1 VYGLNGIIKHSP
13 ALPDASRPPSSDA
26 SFDELLRLQQELDK
40 SIAALR
46 LFSADDGPAE
56 DMTPSNRSTTGQS
69 IHSAKV
75 FHKHESGSGRSEF
88 SLSSFPE
95 PPEVSTSPP
104 SPSSLGPLR
113 ARQKQSRNMRKDDGT
128 TIPIINIPKI
138 DDDITMGSSDVL
150 VGTSRVQRLDSAGTQ
165 YDVTSFIGD
174 LTIPESSG
182 LTGLTS
188 AFRSAI
194 IQPGDVESVNNSP
207 VDITEVYGYNRPII
221 TDSASLDSG
230 LSLDPATASSG
241 LLTSRLTHLSIGP
254 GALTQNTLSAPTF
267 EAPSTYHNPSVRRP
281 VMGVRLPSR
290 PRAVISPPL
299 ADVSEDAQDAF
310 ERPRPPPLLFEQLDT
325 AANHEF
331 E

>member
-1 VYGLNGIIKHSP
+1 
-13 ALPDASRPPSSDA
+13 
-26 SFDELLRLQQELDK
+26 
-40 SIAALR
+40 
-46 LFSADDGPAE
+46 
-56 DMTPSNRSTTGQS
+56 
-69 IHSAKV
+69 
-75 FHKHESGSGRSEF
+75 
-88 SLSSFPE
+88 
-95 PPEVSTSPP
+95 
-104 SPSSLGPLR
+104 
-113 ARQKQSRNMRKDDGT
+113 
-128 TIPIINIPKI
+128 
-138 DDDITMGSSDVL
+138 MGSSDVL